1 MPIYMDWAEKKIK
14 GDVSAEG
21 YKEWIELHSV
31 QWGVGRG
38 ISTPV
43 GSDSDRESS
52 APSVSE
58 ITITKDQDAGTI
70 ELLKAALEGEGVKV
84 VIDIV
89 KTDSKKLEPYLTFT
103 LEDVL
108 ISGYSISS
116 GGDRPTESISLN
128 FTKIEC
134 KYTPMKSKNETGQP
148 KVIIYSLAEAKV
160 V

>member
-1 MPIYMDWAEKKIK
+1 MPIYVNYDGKKIK
-14 GDVSAEG
+14 GDVSADG
-21 YKEWIELHSV
+21 YKEWIEVGSF

-43 GSDSDRESS
+43 GKDSDRESS

-58 ITITKDQDAGTI
+58 ITLTKEQDAGSI

-84 VIDIV
+84 IIDFV
-89 KTDSKKLEPYLTFT
+89 KTDNKKLETYLSFT

-108 ISGYSISS
+108 ISGYSVSS
-116 GGDRPTESISLN
+116 GGDRPTESLSLN

-134 KYTPMKSKNETGQP
+134 KYTPMKSKNESGDP
-148 KVIIYSLAEAKV
+148 KSITYSLAEGKV